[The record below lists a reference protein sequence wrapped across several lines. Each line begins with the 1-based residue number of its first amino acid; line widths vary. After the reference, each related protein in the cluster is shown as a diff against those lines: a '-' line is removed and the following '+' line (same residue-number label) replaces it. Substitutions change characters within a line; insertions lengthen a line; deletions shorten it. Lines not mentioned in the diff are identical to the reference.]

1 MRQNEDDLV
10 TGDEIEPDESQTPV
24 EFAREEWL
32 TIDQVARHFEVPA
45 VRVREWIA
53 AGMLTPELHG
63 SIERIKRSE
72 MRRIGNPD
80 EDAAKEFEKDHE
92 R

>member
-1 MRQNEDDLV
+1 MRENEDELV
-10 TGDEIEPDESQTPV
+10 TGDEVEPDESQTPI

-32 TIDQVARHFEVPA
+32 TIDQVAGHFGVPA

-72 MRRIGNPD
+72 LNRIGNPD
-80 EDAAKEFEKDHE
+80 EGAAKEFEKEHGS
-92 R
+92 

>member
-1 MRQNEDDLV
+1 MKKPEEEIV
-10 TGDEIEPDESQTPV
+10 AGDEIEPDESQTPV

-32 TIDQVARHFEVPA
+32 TIDQVAGHFGVPA

-53 AGMLTPELHG
+53 EGILTPQLHG

-72 MRRIGNPD
+72 LHRIGNPD
-80 EDAAKEFEKDHE
+80 DDAAREFEKDH
-92 R
+92 RS